1 MKVVLAVALILA
13 ISLFVF
19 AAGQDSV
26 KVQVPVLPTERDQFG
41 GRPGTFHF
49 VTNEQTMTD
58 AAELQKAFA
67 ALDAIEKQLG
77 TSDKPTRDRLA
88 PEVKTLRAVLSGV
101 HAQRNQTAGDTAK
114 GVEERL
120 NASKGKFMCGA
131 CHGMGMM
138 HRGGMGMNRNQQNSH
153 LASRW

>member
-1 MKVVLAVALILA
+1 MKIVGAVALILA
-13 ISLFVF
+13 VSLFVF

-41 GRPGTFHF
+41 GRPGSFHF
-49 VTNEQTMTD
+49 VTNEHTMTD

-67 ALDAIEKQLG
+67 ALDSIDKQLA
-77 TSDKPTRDRLA
+77 TSDKTTSDRLA
-88 PEVKTLRAVLSGV
+88 PELKALRSFVTRV
-101 HAQRNQTAGDTAK
+101 NDRRNQTAGDTAK

-138 HRGGMGMNRNQQNSH
+138 HRGGMGMAGAQAN
-153 LASRW
+153 